1 MFKSKEINEVLECM
15 ILCHESDSRSS
26 KRFSSFVEEEKA
38 LIGMCSKLGLSY
50 EVCKKHP
57 SSSFVKSIK
66 KKVNGYIEDQIN
78 IVGINGFSPSRMR
91 MSIVVNHQSRGRN
104 SYVLYARGK
113 DHKITDVLDLGLQ
126 EKAQLKKLLVKIKN

>member
-26 KRFSSFVEEEKA
+26 KRFSSFVEREEA

-57 SSSFVKSIK
+57 SPSFVKSIK

-78 IVGINGFSPSRMR
+78 IVGINEFSPRMR
-91 MSIVVNHQSRGRN
+91 MSIVVNHQSRGQN
-104 SYVLYARGK
+104 SYVLYARGN
-113 DHKITDVLDLGLQ
+113 DHNITDLPDILDLGLQ
-126 EKAQLKKLLVKIKN
+126 EKA